1 MTVFLSTLNQMA
13 FLMLLIL
20 IGYLLCKWNAVPAS
34 GAGILSKL
42 ENNVFIPA
50 LVLGTFMKNFTLQ
63 RLNVAWQYFLGG
75 FVVVAIN
82 IVLALFISRVMAKD
96 DYTRKIYT
104 YGLAFPNFGFMGNAV
119 VSALFPDV
127 FMEYLIFTLPFWIL
141 IYLWGVP
148 SLLIP
153 SDDGNHTLKD
163 RLKTFLNPMFIGM
176 LVGMVLGLVNPPLPS
191 FLQNSVNTLGNCMSP
206 IAMLLTGLTIAKID
220 LKATFKNLSI
230 YAVSLVRVLVLP
242 AIAVVAISFLPLP
255 EGLAIC
261 SACLMAMPL
270 GLNTIVIPSAYGRDT
285 SVAAGLALISH
296 LLSCVSIPLIF
307 MLFDVLTK

>member
-1 MTVFLSTLNQMA
+1 MA

-20 IGYLLCKWNAVPAS
+20 IGYLLCKLNAVPAI

-75 FVVVAIN
+75 FVLVALN

-104 YGLAFPNFGFMGNAV
+104 YGLAFPNFAFMGNAV

-153 SDDGNHTLKD
+153 SDDGKRTLKD

-176 LVGMVLGLVNPPLPS
+176 LVGMVLGLLNPPLPS

-242 AIAVVAISFLPLP
+242 AIAVVTISFLPLS

-261 SACLMAMPL
+261 STCLMAMPL
-270 GLNTIVIPSAYGRDT
+270 GLNTIVIPSAYGKDT